1 MRRREPLPAMV
12 AALLCGVACA
22 LLLLQAGL
30 PAHTR
35 DERAELMALPAG
47 FHVLKPGQKLPDGA
61 RLVRAGRTGAGATG
75 ALEVWKDSKLYAEL
89 FGGRAGAGSMRQE
102 LRMMLNETV
111 GEGGG
116 NDTAAAEGG
125 NATAA
130 AEGGDATASG
140 EAAAEGGGEAASGE
154 AAAEGGEEAASGEA
168 AAEGGEEAAS
178 GEEEAAEEGD
188 KCRDSERLL
197 AALPF
202 PRAYRD

>member
-1 MRRREPLPAMV
+1 MSRRREPLPAMV

-102 LRMMLNETV
+102 LRMMLNETG
-111 GEGGG
+111 GEGG

-130 AEGGDATASG
+130 AEGGEAAASG
-140 EAAAEGGGEAASGE
+140 EAAAAEGGEAAASGE
-154 AAAEGGEEAASGEA
+154 AAAEGGD
-168 AAEGGEEAAS
+168 EAAS
-178 GEEEAAEEGD
+178 GEEEAAEGD

-202 PRAYRD
+202 PHADRD

>member
-1 MRRREPLPAMV
+1 MSRRREPLPAMV

-102 LRMMLNETV
+102 LRMMLNETG
-111 GEGGG
+111 GEGG

-130 AEGGDATASG
+130 AEGGEAAASG
-140 EAAAEGGGEAASGE
+140 EAAAAEGGEAAASGE
-154 AAAEGGEEAASGEA
+154 AAAEGGD
-168 AAEGGEEAAS
+168 EAAS
-178 GEEEAAEEGD
+178 GEEGAAEGD
-188 KCRDSERLL
+188 KCRDSERFL

-202 PRAYRD
+202 PHADRD

>member
-1 MRRREPLPAMV
+1 MV

-102 LRMMLNETV
+102 LRMMLNETG
-111 GEGGG
+111 GEGG

-130 AEGGDATASG
+130 AEGGEAAASG
-140 EAAAEGGGEAASGE
+140 EAAAAEGGEAAASGEAAAAEGGEAAASGE
-154 AAAEGGEEAASGEA
+154 AAAEGGD
-168 AAEGGEEAAS
+168 EAAS
-178 GEEEAAEEGD
+178 GEEGAAEGD
-188 KCRDSERLL
+188 KCRDSERFL

-202 PRAYRD
+202 PHADRD

>member
-1 MRRREPLPAMV
+1 MSRRREPLPAMV

-102 LRMMLNETV
+102 LRMMLNETG
-111 GEGGG
+111 GEGG

-130 AEGGDATASG
+130 AEGGEAAASG
-140 EAAAEGGGEAASGE
+140 EAAAAEGGEAAASGE
-154 AAAEGGEEAASGEA
+154 AAAEGGD
-168 AAEGGEEAAS
+168 EAAS
-178 GEEEAAEEGD
+178 GEEGAAEGD

-202 PRAYRD
+202 PHADRD

>member
-1 MRRREPLPAMV
+1 MV

-102 LRMMLNETV
+102 LRMMLNETG
-111 GEGGG
+111 GEGG

-130 AEGGDATASG
+130 AEGGEVAASG
-140 EAAAEGGGEAASGE
+140 EAAAAEGGEAAASGE
-154 AAAEGGEEAASGEA
+154 AAAEGGD
-168 AAEGGEEAAS
+168 EAAS
-178 GEEEAAEEGD
+178 GEEGAAEGD
-188 KCRDSERLL
+188 KCRDSERFI
-197 AALPF
+197 AAIPF
-202 PRAYRD
+202 PRADRD

>member
-1 MRRREPLPAMV
+1 MV

-102 LRMMLNETV
+102 LRMMLNETG
-111 GEGGG
+111 GEGG

-130 AEGGDATASG
+130 AEGGEAAASG
-140 EAAAEGGGEAASGE
+140 EAAAAEGGEAAASGE
-154 AAAEGGEEAASGEA
+154 AAAEGGD
-168 AAEGGEEAAS
+168 EAAS
-178 GEEEAAEEGD
+178 GEEGAAEGD
-188 KCRDSERLL
+188 KCRDSARFL

-202 PRAYRD
+202 PHADRD